1 MAGKDPARS
10 EDPREDALAERGL
23 ALVRAA
29 VADTSAPLALR
40 ERIERD
46 RERARPAAARRKR
59 LFGLAGSVATVAAAA
74 AAALVISL
82 GGSSNPSVLATVRI
96 AGGGPV
102 LPAPAHDAKN
112 PSLLRASIEGLPFP
126 DWNARFQWQ
135 ASGARTD
142 EIGGRKAK
150 TVYYDNPAGA
160 RAAYT
165 ILGGEAIPAPD
176 GARTVNVRGKPFYVL
191 VRDGQRVVVWDR
203 AGHTCVMSAPMSVP
217 EERLLDLAAWDNGG
231 TVPF

>member
-1 MAGKDPARS
+1 MAGKDPARP
-10 EDPREDALAERGL
+10 EDPRGDELAERGL

-29 VADTSAPLALR
+29 VAETSAPLALR

-46 RERARPAAARRKR
+46 RERARPVARRR
-59 LFGLAGSVATVAAAA
+59 LLGLAGSFAAVAAAA

-82 GGSSNPSVLATVRI
+82 GGSTSPSVLATVRI
-96 AGGGPV
+96 AGAGPV
-102 LPAPAHDAKN
+102 LPAPAHDAQN
-112 PSLLRASIEGLPFP
+112 PSLLRAKIEGLPFP
-126 DWNARFQWQ
+126 DWKQKFQWH

-142 EIGGRKAK
+142 EIGDRKAT
-150 TVYYDNPAGA
+150 TVYYDNPVGA

-176 GARTVNVRGKPFYVL
+176 GARTVDVRGRPFYVL
-191 VRDGQRVVVWDR
+191 DRGGQRVVVWNR
-203 AGHTCVMSAPMSVP
+203 AGHTCVMTAPASVP

-231 TVPF
+231 KVPF

>member
-10 EDPREDALAERGL
+10 DDPREDALAERGV

-46 RERARPAAARRKR
+46 RERARPAGRRR
-59 LFGLAGSVATVAAAA
+59 FLGLAGSFVAVAAAA
-74 AAALVISL
+74 AVALVVSL
-82 GGSSNPSVLATVRI
+82 GGSSKPSVLATVRL
-96 AGGGPV
+96 AGAGPV
-102 LPAPAHDAKN
+102 LPAPARDAQN
-112 PSLLRASIEGLPFP
+112 ASILTTRIEGLPFP
-126 DWNARFQWQ
+126 NWNRQFKWR

-142 EIGGRKAK
+142 DLDGRKAT
-150 TVYYDNPAGA
+150 TVYYTSPLGA

-165 ILGGEAIPAPD
+165 ILGGAAIPPPE
-176 GARTVNVRGKPFYVL
+176 GARTLRLRGNAYHL
-191 VRDGQRVVVWDR
+191 LTQDGRRVVVWAR

-217 EERLLDLAAWDNGG
+217 EERLLDLAAWDDGG
-231 TVPF
+231 KVPF